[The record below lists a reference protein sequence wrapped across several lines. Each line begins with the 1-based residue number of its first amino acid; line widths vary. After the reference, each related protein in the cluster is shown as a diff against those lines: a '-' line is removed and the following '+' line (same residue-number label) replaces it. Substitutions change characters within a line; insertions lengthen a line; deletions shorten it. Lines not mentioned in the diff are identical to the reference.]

1 MLRIEQYQLEQWQSQ
16 RYLCVLRQ
24 GRDLYAVLFAVKKL
38 NALMH
43 IYDADAFALLN
54 HIRVQCSL
62 DGLHTFGLNAH
73 TIIPYA
79 YLPVSYTHLDVYK
92 RQGEAHPVYF

>member
-24 GRDLYAVLFAVKKL
+24 VRDLYAVLFAVKKL

-79 YLPVSYTHLDVYK
+79 YLQALPAFRSADADYTA
-92 RQGEAHPVYF
+92 RAFWF